1 MVSPHL
7 RSSITDLLLDAGIST
22 EEMEVAPLDGGANNK
37 VFSVHNKKLRTKN
50 TFVHKQSHKH
60 SHVFINKC
68 NTKSQVLIKHAI
80 FFTNFI
86 KHDIFETLFTG

>member
-37 VFSVHNKKLRTKN
+37 VFSVHNKKSKYLAKIYYSNPSDTRNRLNAEYSFLKYA
-50 TFVHKQSHKH
+50 KK
-60 SHVFINKC
+60 
-68 NTKSQVLIKHAI
+68 
-80 FFTNFI
+80 
-86 KHDIFETLFTG
+86 GG